1 MQPVLPELS
10 PGKPLQSFEKSQLN
24 LLRKHKETR

>member
-10 PGKPLQSFEKSQLN
+10 PGPPPQSFQKSQLN